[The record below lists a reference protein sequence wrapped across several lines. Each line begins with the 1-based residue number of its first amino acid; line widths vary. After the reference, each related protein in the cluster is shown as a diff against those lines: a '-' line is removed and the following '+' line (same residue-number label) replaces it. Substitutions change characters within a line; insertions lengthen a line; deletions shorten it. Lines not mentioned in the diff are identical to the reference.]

1 VPNYC
6 SSVLQTM
13 FFIFYELQASWS
25 IMSFK
30 EIYSSKILALE
41 LVTSPLLVMAPPEVL
56 LVMDHEMVIYQGPC
70 MLTIV

>member
-1 VPNYC
+1 
-6 SSVLQTM
+6 
-13 FFIFYELQASWS
+13 
-25 IMSFK
+25 MSFK